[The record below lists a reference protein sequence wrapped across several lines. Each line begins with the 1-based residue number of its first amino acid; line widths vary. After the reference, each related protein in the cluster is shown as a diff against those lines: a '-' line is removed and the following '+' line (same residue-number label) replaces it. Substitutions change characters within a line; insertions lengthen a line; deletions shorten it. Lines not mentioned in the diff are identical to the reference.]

1 MESIRVAVVLI
12 LAVVAFF
19 AILKPMA
26 RRALR
31 LPSAQM
37 LPAPALAGGGVR
49 TVADME
55 GEIEAEILAGV
66 ATKAAPRRLPVL
78 TKRIARGVDQQ
89 PEHAAKLVRNW
100 LIDEEK

>member
-1 MESIRVAVVLI
+1 
-12 LAVVAFF
+12 
-19 AILKPMA
+19 
-26 RRALR
+26 
-31 LPSAQM
+31 
-37 LPAPALAGGGVR
+37 
-49 TVADME
+49 ME

-66 ATKAAPRRLPVL
+66 AAKAVPRRLPVL